1 MVLCNLEYSNVNNVA
16 NNQLFEHM
24 PSQISSIREIWNR
37 RSLVQVFAINDLKL
51 RYRNSILGFF
61 WSILE
66 PLLMLSV
73 LYVIF
78 TNVVKSDIPYYP
90 LYLLL
95 GLIMW
100 NMLTRSTSMSLGSI
114 ISRGGIITKVYFPRE
129 IPAISACITS
139 SIMLFFELIVFSA
152 FLVAFQFVP
161 PSTIALL
168 LALLIIEFIFVL
180 GLSLPLSILNV
191 YFRDVQYIWALILHA
206 GFFLMPII
214 YRLDIFPETLQTVLS
229 LIPMTKMLDM
239 AHDVTLY
246 NVIPP
251 VTDWLYIVATSFAIL
266 SLGYLVFR
274 RFEPRVGEEL

>member
-1 MVLCNLEYSNVNNVA
+1 MLERVSHLNK
-16 NNQLFEHM
+16 
-24 PSQISSIREIWNR
+24 IWNR
-37 RSLVQVFAINDLKL
+37 RSLIRTFAINDLKI

-73 LYVIF
+73 LYIIF

-100 NMLTRSTSMSLGSI
+100 NMLSRGTSMGLHSI
-114 ISRGGIITKVYFPRE
+114 MSRGGIITKIYFPRE
-129 IPAISACITS
+129 IPAISSCITA
-139 SIMLFFELIVFSA
+139 SIMLLLELVVFSI

-161 PSTIALL
+161 PLTMALL
-168 LALLIIEFIFVL
+168 PIILIIEFILVL
-180 GLSLPLSILNV
+180 GLSLPLSVLNV
-191 YFRDVQYIWALILHA
+191 YFRDIQYIWALIVHA

-214 YRLDIFPETLQTVLS
+214 YRAEIFPERLQTILS
-229 LIPMTKMLDM
+229 LIPMTRILDM

-246 NVIPP
+246 NIIPSA
-251 VTDWLYIVATSFAIL
+251 TDWAYIIASSLAIL
-266 SLGYLVFR
+266 CVGYLIFK
-274 RFEPRVGEEL
+274 RFEARVGEEL